1 MYLYCTYLSTVSSA
15 AIYTSIIYLN
25 RFHGST
31 IPGHHPHQPSTHPR
45 ATPAIIHSTQSH
57 TLLQYHSLRSS
68 INQSPSPPPNS
79 FASLTTPFPPIPRL
93 PRIAPVFPE
102 YPLGAG
108 IAKIR
113 KENRNDGGGKR
124 EWTGMIWK
132 QGALVNSEFD
142 PAESRNSN
150 LEGGASRELNRASS
164 DSNLG
169 PSPPPPPPL

>member
-93 PRIAPVFPE
+93 PRIAPVFPKSTLSVQE
-102 YPLGAG
+102 L
-108 IAKIR
+108 R
-113 KENRNDGGGKR
+113 KFEKKTETMEERNGSGRG
-124 EWTGMIWK
+124 W
-132 QGALVNSEFD
+132 F
-142 PAESRNSN
+142 ESKERSLIRNST
-150 LEGGASRELNRASS
+150 SQNRGIRISKAAQAE
-164 DSNLG
+164 N
-169 PSPPPPPPL
+169 